1 VAWRLLSTLSR
12 AFNTTPITGTATFSN
27 ANTTAVTSTAV
38 TTLVANQSLVGK
50 KAFGMKIAAVS
61 GLGNYGIIG
70 ISRATGTSAG
80 IGFDGSNSYG
90 AYSNGSN
97 FPSGGNGMTWTLGTD
112 LAAVCDQ
119 GASLIWF
126 TSDGTNFYGTAT
138 VNAAAVAAGTSGIDI
153 SAMTAATIYPCAGSF
168 SNAGWGF
175 TYEAYPYSLPSGYT
189 SM

>member
-97 FPSGGNGMTWTLGTD
+97 FPSGGNSMTWTLGTD
-112 LAAVCDQ
+112 LAAVVDQ
-119 GASLIWF
+119 GASLILVHERWNELLWYSYGKCCGGGGGHEWDRHF
-126 TSDGTNFYGTAT
+126 GNDSSD
-138 VNAAAVAAGTSGIDI
+138 DL
-153 SAMTAATIYPCAGSF
+153 
-168 SNAGWGF
+168 
-175 TYEAYPYSLPSGYT
+175 SLCWQLF
-189 SM
+189 

>member
-1 VAWRLLSTLSR
+1 VAWRFISSFSL
-12 AFNTTPITGTATFSN
+12 AFNTTPITGSATFSN
-27 ANTTAVTSTAV
+27 ADTTAITTTAT
-38 TTLVANQSLVGK
+38 TTLIGNAAITGK
-50 KAFGMKIAAVS
+50 KAFGMKIATA
-61 GLGNYGIIG
+61 GAANYGIIG

-97 FPSGGNGMTWTLGTD
+97 FPAGGNGMTWTAGTD
-112 LAAVCDQ
+112 LAACVDQ
-119 GASLIWF
+119 AAGLIWF

-138 VNAAAVAAGTSGIDI
+138 VNAAAVAAGTSGQDI
-153 SAMTAATIYPCAGSF
+153 SAMSAATIYPCAGS
-168 SNAGWGF
+168 SSTAGWQF